1 MNGNIRKWATSKWS
15 ALLTLLLLASAG
27 ALLVV
32 SIVNTNG
39 YQRCV
44 ASWADQFTQRSA
56 TLSAASMARN
66 NALDVFVRSLATR
79 DQARERVLYNAYL
92 KASDEYNRELKANPP
107 PTPPKLRC

>member
-1 MNGNIRKWATSKWS
+1 MSGKMRVWATSRWS
-15 ALLTLLLLASAG
+15 VLLTLALLAAAG
-27 ALLVV
+27 ALFVV
-32 SIVNTNG
+32 SAVTANQ

-44 ASWADQFTQRSA
+44 ANWADQFTQR
-56 TLSAASMARN
+56 TTRLSAASAARN

-79 DQARERVLYNAYL
+79 DETRELAAYNAYL